1 VTRDEALKKAI
12 ESLDKVHL
20 TYGFAAEDVTAHA
33 RLASVWL
40 AVHDR
45 LPEPAPPSEPVTRT
59 CGHDMLVL
67 SVGAAWVHVGSM
79 DRCDQPP
86 AASDG

>member
-1 VTRDEALKKAI
+1 VTRDEALEKAI
-12 ESLDKVHL
+12 ESLHAVRLGLGYSPETTAAGAHL
-20 TYGFAAEDVTAHA
+20 AYA
-33 RLASVWL
+33 WL